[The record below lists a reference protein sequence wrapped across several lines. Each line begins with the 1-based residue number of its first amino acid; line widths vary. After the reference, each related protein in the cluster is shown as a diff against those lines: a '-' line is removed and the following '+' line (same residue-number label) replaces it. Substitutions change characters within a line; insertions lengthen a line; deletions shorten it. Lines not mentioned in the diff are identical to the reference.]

1 MSPYP
6 DNDIALLKAVLLQE
20 SKRGCD
26 NRAVMGGLDRFIANW
41 LNKNRQNLK
50 APAVAVELKNL
61 IPDSPHY
68 ADRNPEERRRWI
80 EAVLI
85 WLEKL
90 EAREETG
97 GLPRG
102 VKPSAAVT
110 GVPAKPAATAPAKS
124 ENLDLP
130 VDVVKGV
137 GKELGVRLSRLGV
150 DSVRD
155 MLYFF
160 PRRYLD
166 FSRRKT
172 ISQLEVGKE
181 QTIFANI
188 WEARIAMLGN
198 RRSTEAIVGD
208 ETGNVRAVWFNQP
221 YLARQFHTNSTIVL
235 SGRVSE
241 FNYVKVFENP
251 EWELLED
258 KELIHTGRLVPVYPL
273 TRGLFPRQLRT
284 IIKRAVDTYAR
295 NVVDFL
301 PLDILGR
308 CGLLQ
313 LHDAIVNAHFPEDYA
328 AQQKARR
335 RLAFDE
341 LFLLQLGVLGRKRE
355 WQEDQPG
362 QRFSLQLEQID
373 RLVSAL
379 PFSLTAAQKRVE
391 KEIVDD
397 LCRDIPMSRLLQ
409 GDVGSGKTVVAA
421 LALLMAVESR
431 YQGAL
436 MAPTEIL
443 AEQHFATLHKLFSAV
458 STRISQEAG
467 IYCFEGF
474 LPEGLKV
481 ALLTGSTKPKDKAR
495 LHKAVKDGEIDIMIG
510 THALIQKN
518 VHFNRLGLVVI
529 DEQHRFGVL
538 QRSTLRQ
545 KGFNPHLLVMT
556 ATPIPRTLAMTLYG
570 DLDVSTI
577 DQMPPGRHII
587 KTRWIGQQDRDKAYN
602 FIRKQVAEGR
612 QAFVICPLIEESEN
626 LDVKAAVAE
635 YQRLS
640 SDVFPDLKLGLLHGK
655 MKPAEKELVMRDFK
669 NAKLDILISTSVVEV
684 GIDVPNATVMLVE
697 AADRFGLSQLHQFR
711 GRVGRGEKQSYCL
724 LLSENPSAYGQERLK
739 AIEEINDGFL
749 LAEKDLELRGPGE
762 FFGTRQ
768 SGLPDLKMAKLSD
781 TPLLETARKE
791 ARLLFEK
798 DPRLA
803 RPEYQLLSRELNRIW
818 QKSVENN

>member
-1 MSPYP
+1 
-6 DNDIALLKAVLLQE
+6 
-20 SKRGCD
+20 
-26 NRAVMGGLDRFIANW
+26 MGGLDRFIENW

-50 APAVAVELKNL
+50 APAVAADLKNL

-90 EAREETG
+90 EGREETG
-97 GLPRG
+97 GTPRG

-110 GVPAKPAATAPAKS
+110 GVPAKSAATALAK
-124 ENLDLP
+124 NVDLDLP
-130 VDVVKGV
+130 VGVVKGV
-137 GKELGVRLSRLGV
+137 GKELSSKLSRLGV
-150 DSVRD
+150 NSVRD

-181 QTIFANI
+181 QTIFANV

-251 EWELLED
+251 EWEILED
-258 KELIHTGRLVPVYPL
+258 KELIHTGRLVPIYPL
-273 TRGLFPRQLRT
+273 THGLYPRQLRT
-284 IIKRAVDTYAR
+284 IIKRAVDGYAPD
-295 NVVDFL
+295 VDDFL
-301 PLDILGR
+301 PPDISGR
-308 CGLLQ
+308 CGLMPLA
-313 LHDAIVNAHFPEDYA
+313 DAIVNAHFPEELA
-328 AQQKARR
+328 AQQKARK

-341 LFLLQLGVLGRKRE
+341 LFLLQLDVLGRKRE

-362 QRFSLQLEQID
+362 HRFNPNVERID
-373 RLVSAL
+373 GFIASL
-379 PFSLTAAQKRVE
+379 PFSLTVAQRRVE
-391 KEIVDD
+391 KEIVKD

-409 GDVGSGKTVVAA
+409 GDVGSGKTVVAT
-421 LALLMAVESR
+421 LALLMAVENR

-443 AEQHFATLHKLFSAV
+443 AEQHFATLHKLLSAV
-458 STRISQEAG
+458 STRISYEAE

-474 LPEGLKV
+474 LPEGLRV
-481 ALLTGSTKPKDKAR
+481 ALLTGSTKQKDKAR
-495 LHKAVKDGEIDIMIG
+495 VHKAVKDGEIDILIG

-538 QRSTLRQ
+538 QRSALRQ

-577 DQMPPGRHII
+577 DEMPPGRHII
-587 KTRWIGQQDRDKAYN
+587 KTRWIGQQDRDKAYS

-612 QAFVICPLIEESEN
+612 QAFVICPLIEESEK
-626 LDVKAAVAE
+626 LEVKAAVAE
-635 YQRLS
+635 YKRLS

-669 NAKLDILISTSVVEV
+669 EAKLDILISTSVVEV

-724 LLSENPSAYGQERLK
+724 LLAENPSAYGQERLK

-781 TPLLETARKE
+781 TPLLETARRE

-798 DPRLA
+798 DPRLT

-818 QKSVENN
+818 QKSAENN